1 MNITTSEASAAAEVA
16 DKLGAAVEYHPDVYG
31 KTRVEIEIETSKVG
45 DFALFLTALAKI
57 NPEFATYITNT
68 WRTYPTY
75 KGIVYY
81 APGIEIQ

>member
-1 MNITTSEASAAAEVA
+1 MNITTSEASATAEVA

-31 KTRVEIEIETSKVG
+31 KTRVEIETSQAG

-75 KGIVYY
+75 KGIVFY

>member
-1 MNITTSEASAAAEVA
+1 MNITTDQANAAAGAA
-16 DKLGAAVEYHPDVYG
+16 DKLGAALEYHPDVYG
-31 KTRVEIEIETSKVG
+31 KTRVEIETSQAG

-75 KGIVYY
+75 KGIVFF